1 MEEKVIPI
9 LHVRDVAASARWYAR
24 LGFRLTNVHRF
35 EPDLPAFASIERGPM
50 KIFLSEHRGDAR
62 PDTLVYLYVKDVDA
76 IAREFTVDVEDA
88 PWAREIAIK
97 DPDANRLRIGTPKA
111 KPAGT

>member
-9 LHVRDVAASARWYAR
+9 LYVRDATASARWYAR

-35 EPDLPAFASIERGPM
+35 APDLPAFASVERGPM
-50 KIFLSEHRGDAR
+50 KLFLSEHRGDAR
-62 PDTLVYLYVKDVDA
+62 PDTLVYLYVNDVDA
-76 IAREFTVDVEDA
+76 IAQEFGVAVEDA

-97 DPDANRLRIGTPKA
+97 DPDSNRLRIGTPKPKQA
-111 KPAGT
+111 DS

>member
-9 LHVRDVAASARWYAR
+9 LHVRDAAASARWYAR

-35 EPDLPAFASIERGPM
+35 APDLPAFASVERGPM
-50 KIFLSEHRGDAR
+50 KLFLSEHRGDAR
-62 PDTLVYLYVKDVDA
+62 PDTLVYLYVNDVDA
-76 IAREFTVDVEDA
+76 IAREFGVVVEDA

-97 DPDANRLRIGTPKA
+97 DPDANRLRIGTPRA
-111 KPAGT
+111 KPADS

>member
-1 MEEKVIPI
+1 MDEKVIPI
-9 LHVRDVAASARWYAR
+9 LRVRDAAASARWYER

-35 EPDLPAFASIERGPM
+35 GPGMPAIASIERGPM

-62 PDTLVYLYVKDVDA
+62 PDTLIYLYVNDVDA
-76 IAREFTVDVEDA
+76 IAREFGVPVEDA

-97 DPDANRLRIGTPKA
+97 DPDANRLRIGTPKP
-111 KPAGT
+111 KPAAS